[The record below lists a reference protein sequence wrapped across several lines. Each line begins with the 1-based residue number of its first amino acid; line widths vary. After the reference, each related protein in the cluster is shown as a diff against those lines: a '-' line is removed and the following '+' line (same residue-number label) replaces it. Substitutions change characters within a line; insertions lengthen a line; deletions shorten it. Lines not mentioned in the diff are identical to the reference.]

1 MLLWKGVNLAPWTAE
16 QHCFV
21 HPVVAYTLY
30 VVLVQ
35 ARRVRLDTYGFPVP
49 HIKQPCT
56 LGSSAEK
63 NLSETG
69 WLKSRLGERFKGSLA
84 AGDDVWDGPQTTCQK
99 L

>member
-1 MLLWKGVNLAPWTAE
+1 MLLWKRASLVPCRAE
-16 QHCFV
+16 QHCSV
-21 HPVVAYTLY
+21 HPAAACTLY
-30 VVLVQ
+30 KGVGQ
-35 ARRVRLDTYGFPVP
+35 ARRIRLDTYGFPVP

-84 AGDDVWDGPQTTCQK
+84 A
-99 L
+99 